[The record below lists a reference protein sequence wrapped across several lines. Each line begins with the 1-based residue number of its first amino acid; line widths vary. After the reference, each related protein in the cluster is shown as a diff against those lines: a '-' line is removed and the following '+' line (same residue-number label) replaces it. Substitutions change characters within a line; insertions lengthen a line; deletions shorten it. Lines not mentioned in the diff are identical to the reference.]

1 MGLGQIHFVILI
13 FLLLTLVFFLI
24 NRLFAYLRR
33 HNSMFLHQNG
43 KRVVAIVT
51 NIRQEM
57 EERGPSEF
65 PCINY
70 CYYIEAEW
78 TDIHTGVT
86 HKFRSKRLNSRPI
99 EEPGA
104 FLSVVVDVENPEN
117 YEIDLSED
125 HI

>member
-1 MGLGQIHFVILI
+1 METSQVQFAVLVFILLI
-13 FLLLTLVFFLI
+13 VVFIITNRLLTLLQ
-24 NRLFAYLRR
+24 RQKSSHL
-33 HNSMFLHQNG
+33 QQKG

-51 NIRQEM
+51 NIRQEV
-57 EERGPSEF
+57 EERGPAEF
-65 PCINY
+65 PRINY

-78 TDIHTGVT
+78 TDIHTGAT
-86 HKFRSKRLNSRPI
+86 YSFRSKRLSSRPI

-104 FLSVVVDVENPEN
+104 FLSVVVDAENPKN

>member
-1 MGLGQIHFVILI
+1 MEISQVQFAILI
-13 FLLLTLVFFLI
+13 FILLAAVFFITNRLLT
-24 NRLFAYLRR
+24 YLQR
-33 HNSMFLHQNG
+33 HNSDFLQKNG

-51 NIRQEM
+51 NIHQEV
-57 EERGPSEF
+57 EERGPTEF
-65 PCINY
+65 PRVNY

-78 TDIHTGVT
+78 TDIHTGAT
-86 HKFRSKRLNSRPI
+86 YSFWSKRLNSRPI

-104 FLSVVVDVENPEN
+104 FLSVIVDVENPKN